1 MIHTRTN
8 MNEQA
13 LTIIPRIKNEQL
25 QKKQLL
31 SVIRR
36 KKIILE
42 RLVIKTEM
50 LRVNMEMAQQEY
62 MVKVGNLFL
71 KDNQLD
77 LEIIRLQNIL
87 KLMDEGLTYEESVNK
102 IAQTYYAQQIELE
115 KEKQK
120 ADEEERI
127 YMMREEHKN
136 QNRTQNKRH
145 INDSSLDK
153 PLIDFKENDLTVA
166 AKEEPVTEE
175 HPRVAVEATQYAVGK
190 MEAEMKNES
199 SDAQTVARSKAIKSI
214 VDRTVDNTAATKSKY
229 RNGVVAYS
237 VPEQMQVGNDYSVK
251 MRISQDTSNKEKKKL
266 VVGDKDIPIDN
277 SEKSVI
283 TIESIRVSTIM
294 SASLTSEH
302 DDFSISG
309 LSTEVQ
315 DVEKWGYTEWEWRV
329 TPLRA
334 GERPLKLIVKIR
346 IKNEQGEF
354 FKDIVVFEKNL
365 KVQSNL
371 PYDIKQFF
379 LSYWQ
384 WMLSTVIFPA
394 IVWFYKKKKADKE
407 KEDA

>member
-1 MIHTRTN
+1 MKKLLLLLMLMASCTPSH
-8 MNEQA
+8 
-13 LTIIPRIKNEQL
+13 QL
-25 QKKQLL
+25 
-31 SVIRR
+31 R
-36 KKIILE
+36 KFAKAN
-42 RLVIKTEM
+42 KS
-50 LRVNMEMAQQEY
+50 
-62 MVKVGNLFL
+62 
-71 KDNQLD
+71 NQLTEGD
-77 LEIIRLQNIL
+77 LETQHQVKSL
-87 KLMDEGLTYEESVNK
+87 KHDITELRKE
-102 IAQTYYAQQIELE
+102 IAA
-115 KEKQK
+115 
-120 ADEEERI
+120 
-127 YMMREEHKN
+127 MREEHKN

-277 SEKSVI
+277 SEKS
-283 TIESIRVSTIM
+283 IRVSTIM